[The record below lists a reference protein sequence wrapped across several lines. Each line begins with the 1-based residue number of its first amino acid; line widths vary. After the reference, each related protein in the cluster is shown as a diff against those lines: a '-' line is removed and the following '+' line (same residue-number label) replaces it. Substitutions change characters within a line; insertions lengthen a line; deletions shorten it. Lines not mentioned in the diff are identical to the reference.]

1 MNSYEEID
9 SIHKSTIIRCLKK
22 DMNFS
27 YKRLERRPAPSTTP
41 EAVRKTLE
49 GALVQ
54 QKLEERKVE
63 LIFMDEFSVN
73 TRRDKFFGWG
83 KKGWK
88 RYIKTDSNDFSMS
101 FIWAL
106 SSRWVFWIFGWNG
119 SITSDEI
126 KYYVKCLASNRNE
139 SQEIDDR
146 DFILVYDNARVH
158 VSEAMKEF
166 IQKSK
171 LRSIGIPTYWP
182 VLDPCEKLIN
192 ATKQHL
198 KSIHESGK

>member
-1 MNSYEEID
+1 MNSLLILVET
-9 SIHKSTIIRCLKK
+9 SSLVG
-22 DMNFS
+22 
-27 YKRLERRPAPSTTP
+27 ERRD
-41 EAVRKTLE
+41 
-49 GALVQ
+49 
-54 QKLEERKVE
+54 ERDILR
-63 LIFMDEFSVN
+63 LIPMTSRCRLYEHYLADECMEFLAE
-73 TRRDKFFGWG
+73 
-83 KKGWK
+83 
-88 RYIKTDSNDFSMS
+88 TDLFP
-101 FIWAL
+101 
-106 SSRWVFWIFGWNG
+106 
-119 SITSDEI
+119 SDEI
-126 KYYVKCLASNRNE
+126 KYYVKCLTSNRNE

>member
-22 DMNFS
+22 DLNFS
-27 YKRLERRPAPSTTP
+27 YKRLERRPAPATTP

-54 QKLEERKVE
+54 QKLEERKIE

-73 TRRDKFFGWG
+73 TSRDEFFGWG

-106 SSRWVFWIFGWNG
+106 SSRWVYGIFGWNG

-126 KYYVKCLASNRNE
+126 KYYVKCLATVLPPY
-139 SQEIDDR
+139 R
-146 DFILVYDNARVH
+146 DLVQLYCDLVQLYRDLVQSYRDLVH
-158 VSEAMKEF
+158 P
-166 IQKSK
+166 I
-171 LRSIGIPTYWP
+171 
-182 VLDPCEKLIN
+182 
-192 ATKQHL
+192 AT
-198 KSIHESGK
+198 